1 MLPRFVY
8 AASIA
13 RGGAAVL
20 LALFMAAFLNAQP
33 PKEPD
38 KKDPDKKEPP
48 EIKWP
53 TDINGR
59 DLKAWLDAVEDP
71 DPVAR
76 EFAIRT
82 IPNFGPPAQGD
93 NVAKVLL
100 KHLVKETDPGVK
112 LALFDTIG
120 LLQFKT
126 ESYNQEAMRILIMA
140 VDNPVGPSAGVYRL
154 HAIQTIAMFGEK
166 GEGAITALTG
176 QAVRDPSY
184 ETRRNIARTLGLVG
198 FNQTTG
204 PNMKALTRLAD
215 RLAFDES
222 ASVRMEALQALM
234 RLGPPWAA
242 KKANAKAPT
251 PPTDTK
257 NAGVVI
263 TQMRL
268 RVGDPNAKD
277 PNGKPKP
284 TLPLE
289 KDKQVEIWARLVLMR
304 FDPKEVNDEN
314 LDALAKYLTGAEPSV
329 KVQALNAMLIM
340 GPLAS
345 KKLDDVLRVMD
356 EPKAPYQQ
364 VMACVQVLAAM
375 GGNAKP
381 ALPKLRTLLDT
392 KKKELSATE
401 LELAKKKDD
410 PKLTAEKYV
419 LTDMVK
425 TIEEVIKHI
434 DKEKPISPAELGGD
448 PKKDPKKP

>member
-1 MLPRFVY
+1 MLPRFVGI
-8 AASIA
+8 APIA
-13 RGGAAVL
+13 RGGAVVL
-20 LALFMAAFLNAQP
+20 LALFLAALVNAQP

-38 KKDPDKKEPP
+38 KKDPDKKEPTK
-48 EIKWP
+48 EIEWP
-53 TDINGR
+53 KEINGR
-59 DLKAWLDAVEDP
+59 DLNAWLNEVNDP
-71 DPVAR
+71 DPVIR
-76 EFAIRT
+76 EYAIRT
-82 IPNFGPPAQGD
+82 IPNFGPPAQED
-93 NVAKVLL
+93 KIAKVLL
-100 KHLVKETDPGVK
+100 KHFVDEKDPGVK
-112 LALFDTIG
+112 LALFDSIG
-120 LLQFKT
+120 LLQFKN
-126 ESYNQEAMRILIMA
+126 ESLNQDALRILIIA

-154 HAIQTIAMFGEK
+154 HAIQTIAMFGAK

-176 QAVRDPSY
+176 NAVRDPSY

-198 FNQTTG
+198 FNETTG

-215 RLAFDES
+215 TLSFDPS
-222 ASVRMEALQALM
+222 ASVRMESLQALM
-234 RLGPPWAA
+234 RLGPPWAGV
-242 KKANAKAPT
+242 KKKDDKT
-251 PPTDTK
+251 SPPINTK
-257 NAGVVI
+257 DAAVI
-263 TQMRL
+263 IKYMRQ
-268 RVGDPNAKD
+268 RVGDPKAT
-277 PNGKPKP
+277 PKP
-284 TLPLE
+284 TPPLE

-314 LDALAKYLTGAEPSV
+314 LDALAKYLTGAEPAV

-381 ALPKLRTLLDT
+381 ALPKLKALLEV
-392 KKKELSATE
+392 KKKELSTTE

-419 LTDMVK
+419 LADMVK

-434 DKEKPISPAELGGD
+434 DKSKPLSPSELGNANADD